1 MKYDP
6 GDYELHISFGGDE
19 EYLDTSMNVEVN
31 VSGTK
36 EAKKTTSKKSTKSK
50 TTKKTSKKKKSTK
63 KSNKAKK
70 NTSSK
75 TRVIKGNPSKY
86 VRKLALNIVGD
97 STGLAAAK
105 KIVKY
110 VDSHVKYELYPNF
123 HRSPDTVLKKGRANC
138 CDQART
144 VLTLCDAAGC
154 TEALTLKYVHVH
166 SGSKGHVF
174 CKIITKSSG
183 KWRYVDTCKWGGK
196 AWGNYVHGYGSP
208 PGSQSTYPNRP
219 F

>member
-1 MKYDP
+1 M
-6 GDYELHISFGGDE
+6 
-19 EYLDTSMNVEVN
+19 
-31 VSGTK
+31 
-36 EAKKTTSKKSTKSK
+36 
-50 TTKKTSKKKKSTK
+50 
-63 KSNKAKK
+63 
-70 NTSSK
+70 
-75 TRVIKGNPSKY
+75 
-86 VRKLALNIVGD
+86 RKLALNIVGD

-105 KIVKY
+105 KIVAY
-110 VDSHVKYELYPNF
+110 VDSHVKYELYANF

-154 TEALTLKYVHVH
+154 TDKLTLKYVHV
-166 SGSKGHVF
+166 SKGSIGHVF
-174 CKIITKSSG
+174 CKIVTKNTG

-208 PGSQSTYPNRP
+208 PGTQTNYPNRP

>member
-1 MKYDP
+1 M
-6 GDYELHISFGGDE
+6 
-19 EYLDTSMNVEVN
+19 
-31 VSGTK
+31 
-36 EAKKTTSKKSTKSK
+36 
-50 TTKKTSKKKKSTK
+50 
-63 KSNKAKK
+63 
-70 NTSSK
+70 
-75 TRVIKGNPSKY
+75 Y

-105 KIVKY
+105 KIVAY

-154 TEALTLKYVHVH
+154 TEALTLKYVHV
-166 SGSKGHVF
+166 STGSKGHVF

-196 AWGNYVHGYGSP
+196 AWGNYVKGYGSP
-208 PGSQSTYPNRP
+208 PGSQSTYPNLP